1 MSRLIGLVSYEGE
14 GWSPAAMMGL
24 GVVVCY
30 VFMGVTVFFCAVQ
43 IGKAIRDSRRDT
55 DGIA

>member
-1 MSRLIGLVSYEGE
+1 MIRLAGLVSYEGE

-30 VFMGVTVFFCAVQ
+30 VFMGVTAFFCAVQ
-43 IGKAIRDSRRDT
+43 IGKAIRDARRERT
-55 DGIA
+55 